1 MRRLPTFIAAAS
13 VLLITCGC
21 AHDVVGGQS
30 VAVSAPVSAASSPP
44 SYSYTLA
51 GGDKLRVVVFGNLN
65 LGGEFT
71 IGGSGFISLPL
82 IGDVDVRGLT
92 STQLQSRIAAQLAN
106 GYLKD
111 PRVAV
116 EVLSTRPFYILGE
129 VNHPGEYQF
138 ADGLTVRAAIAQAG
152 GYTYRAKTRV
162 VLIKH
167 AGDAAELELPVTSAT
182 MVSPGDVIRIKE
194 RWF

>member
-1 MRRLPTFIAAAS
+1 MSLHAVSRHLAIVIAASLTVQSA
-13 VLLITCGC
+13 LAQRG
-21 AHDVVGGQS
+21 DV
-30 VAVSAPVSAASSPP
+30 AAPTSAAADPLPIYAYALS
-44 SYSYTLA
+44 
-51 GGDKLRVVVFGNLN
+51 GGDRVRVVVFGDPT

-71 IGGSGFISLPL
+71 IGGSGFIALPL
-82 IGDVDVRGLT
+82 IGEVDVRGLT
-92 STQLQSRIAAQLAN
+92 STQLQERIVARLAD

-129 VNHPGEYQF
+129 VNKPGQYPF
-138 ADGLTVRAAIAQAG
+138 ANGLTVLGAVAQAG
-152 GYTYRAKTRV
+152 GYTYRAKTKQ

-167 AGDAAELELPVTSAT
+167 AGQDQEVAAPLTAT
-182 MVSPGDVIRIKE
+182 TLVAPGDTIRIKE